1 MTKSFEIVK
10 QEKGADE
17 RDLELIGKFSK
28 RKLTK
33 DEVYIFSLVL
43 CDNEIDRDFEQFS
56 VSSIK
61 ALAEMF
67 VGKSGIFDHNP
78 KTENQSARIFETQV
92 KEHSEKKNSL
102 GEAYVTLNAKA
113 YIPVREKSKALIE
126 EIETGIKK
134 EVSISCSIGEKI
146 CSVCGEDMRSGS
158 CRHTPGETYGGKK
171 CYGILKNPT
180 DAYEW
185 SFVAVPAQPAA
196 GVIKSFKG
204 KEVKEIDI
212 REKLKK
218 AEGSITLTEKEAN
231 EILNTVKSLESLA
244 KWGEEYKKDM
254 TDDTVKLCAAAL
266 PALSP
271 ENVRKICSSMDA
283 PELKDFRRAFR
294 KKAEEVLP
302 LTPQLFVKEEEKS
315 PSISQFKI

>member
-1 MTKSFEIVK
+1 MSESFEIIK

-17 RDLELIGKFSK
+17 KDLELIGRFSK

-61 ALAEMF
+61 ALAKMF

-78 KTENQSARIFETQV
+78 KTENQSARIFSAEV
-92 KEHSEKKNSL
+92 KEHPEKKNSL
-102 GEAYVTLNAKA
+102 GETYVTLNAKA

-146 CSVCGEDMRSGS
+146 CSVCSEDMRSGS

-212 REKLKK
+212 RKKLALAK
-218 AEGSITLTEKEAN
+218 ESVTLTEKEAE
-231 EILNTVKSLESLA
+231 EILGALKSLESLA
-244 KWGEEYKKDM
+244 KWGEEYRNDM
-254 TDDTVKLCAAAL
+254 TDDTVKLCAVAL

-271 ENVRKICSSMDA
+271 ENVRKICASMA
-283 PELKDFRRAFR
+283 PSELKDFRRAFR
-294 KKAEEVLP
+294 KKAEEALP
-302 LTPQLFVKEEEKS
+302 LAPQLFVKEEES
-315 PSISQFKI
+315 ASSINQFKI